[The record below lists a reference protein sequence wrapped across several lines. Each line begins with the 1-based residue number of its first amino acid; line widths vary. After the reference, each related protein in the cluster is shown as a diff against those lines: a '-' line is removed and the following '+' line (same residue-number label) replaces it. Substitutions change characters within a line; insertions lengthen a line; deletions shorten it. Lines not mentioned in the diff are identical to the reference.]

1 MLVKVSMYGMIII
14 ISSSIS
20 ITILLSLLSLLYLYF
35 IQISMLYYAMNMDI
49 NIVYL
54 PTHNS
59 PNINGTLIEFHIQ
72 LKQTCV

>member
-1 MLVKVSMYGMIII
+1 
-14 ISSSIS
+14 
-20 ITILLSLLSLLYLYF
+20 
-35 IQISMLYYAMNMDI
+35 MNMDI

>member
-20 ITILLSLLSLLYLYF
+20 ITILLLLSLLYLYF